1 MNVSYET
8 TFRYSPRWSVL
19 CTRPKSIVP
28 FPSSNE
34 LKYEE
39 QFFHKWKVTL
49 GILICGSQIL
59 IKVYFLHAELIYDL
73 DIIILDK

>member
-1 MNVSYET
+1 MKIQYTRILTPGDLNWVQHLVS
-8 TFRYSPRWSVL
+8 RIGL
-19 CTRPKSIVP
+19 
-28 FPSSNE
+28 

-59 IKVYFLHAELIYDL
+59 IKVYVLHAELIYDL